1 MEDYS
6 LLRNKKI
13 AILAGGWSAEREISL
28 KTGAAV
34 LEALKELKLNCYFV
48 DIKSEEGVY
57 TMPPDI
63 NLAFIALHGRWGE
76 DGSVQK
82 ILETKQVLYT
92 GSDPKSCELAMDKV
106 EAKKIWR
113 DLLLPTPDF
122 VEIKKAG
129 TPEMKLTPYLSTEDD
144 LTALDKSFVVKPSRE
159 GSSYGISIV
168 KPGEGSLEESM
179 KEALKFDENL
189 IVEAFV
195 PGIELTVS
203 ILGDKVFHPIHI
215 KPSGH
220 FYDFE
225 SKYKSHETEYLKADL
240 KDNQVAEIKDIAWH
254 AFSSLGCKDWGRVD
268 FMQDEK
274 GNFQIIEVN
283 TVPGLT
289 QTSLFP
295 KAASFEGISFKDIIA
310 QILLLACKGN

>member
-225 SKYKSHETEYLKADL
+225 SKYKSNETEYLKADL
-240 KDNQVAEIKDIAWH
+240 KDNQVAEISK
-254 AFSSLGCKDWGRVD
+254 L
-268 FMQDEK
+268 
-274 GNFQIIEVN
+274 
-283 TVPGLT
+283 
-289 QTSLFP
+289 
-295 KAASFEGISFKDIIA
+295 
-310 QILLLACKGN
+310 

>member
-168 KPGEGSLEESM
+168 KSGEGSLEESM

-225 SKYKSHETEYLKADL
+225 SKYKSNETEYLRADL

>member
-225 SKYKSHETEYLKADL
+225 SKYKSNETEYLKADL